1 MLRSFLLFASAIL
14 PARSLV
20 TPLLQPR
27 LARRMSV
34 TKMCS
39 DAVPT
44 GEDLQN
50 AMDEAQQFAEAAI
63 AARAKA
69 DELAAMPYFKK
80 TEQAEKQQ
88 RIADAQEWRLKADR
102 LEEEAIEA
110 ALGQMAF
117 FRKSTWRRL
126 LKQRR
131 KSRRCARVGYA
142 YEEEG
147 EDMPTMMENEQAV
160 NLNGSEDRGGDINGI
175 VSITLPTV
183 LAVLAR
189 LPGKLDEPAV
199 LRPYCKMHTYLHG
212 HVQRR
217 ALVC

>member
-1 MLRSFLLFASAIL
+1 
-14 PARSLV
+14 
-20 TPLLQPR
+20 
-27 LARRMSV
+27 MSV

-50 AMDEAQQFAEAAI
+50 AMDEAQQVAEAAI

-110 ALGQMAF
+110 
-117 FRKSTWRRL
+117 R
-126 LKQRR
+126 
-131 KSRRCARVGYA
+131 ARADGILQEINMEEIAEAEAQEQAMREELGYA

-147 EDMPTMMENEQAV
+147 EDMQTMMENEQAV

-183 LAVLAR
+183 LAVLA
-189 LPGKLDEPAV
+189 LPFLANW
-199 LRPYCKMHTYLHG
+199 MN
-212 HVQRR
+212 QQF
-217 ALVC
+217 